1 MPRRP
6 RTAAAGLLIFALAA
20 TLAGCSDTTRI
31 PDPTPEATADPLFAS
46 DEEALAAAVEVYE
59 EFLAVSDQILQEGG
73 EQPERLEPLVSA
85 ELYESELTGFQ
96 NFASSGARLV
106 GSSTITVSELQ
117 QRAPGAEPGT
127 EEVIA
132 YFCVSSEETDV
143 VDASGASIRE
153 PGAPVEYA
161 FEVVTAFAPDS
172 AVIES
177 NQLFDGLQS
186 CGD

>member
-59 EFLAVSDQILQEGG
+59 DFLATTDQILQEGG
-73 EQPERLEPLVSA
+73 AAPERLEPLVSTY
-85 ELYESELTGFQ
+85 LYESELAGFQ
-96 NFASSGARLV
+96 DFAASGARLV
-106 GSSTITVSELQ
+106 GSSSITASELQ
-117 QRAPGAEPGT
+117 QRSPGATPET
-127 EEVIA
+127 EEVIT
-132 YFCVSSEETDV
+132 YFCVSSENTDV
-143 VDASGASIRE
+143 VDASGSSIRE
-153 PGAPVEYA
+153 PGAPVEYG
-161 FEVVTAFAPDS
+161 FEVVTTFSPDG

-186 CGD
+186 CGE